1 MSSAY
6 WHSIAT
12 MKSIFSLVTCFLALV
27 TSAVVQASQ
36 EEQQAAV
43 QLRKLIKDE
52 SSFQLTTI
60 NQNGTPYGIRMYYIS
75 PDRCEGVEHD
85 GQPIFLM
92 VDTTLQQVNAKNN
105 NNVSFS
111 VASISI
117 EDPMKAPRANFAG
130 ELEVLQPIPALQK
143 CFADVH
149 PDAKPWI
156 PSGPS
161 PVKFYRFKIKSIYYV
176 AAKAGYNGYIDP
188 ALYANAN

>member
-1 MSSAY
+1 MR
-6 WHSIAT
+6 
-12 MKSIFSLVTCFLALV
+12 SIFSLATCLLALV
-27 TSAVVQASQ
+27 TSVVAQTAQ
-36 EEQQAAV
+36 GEKEAAV

-60 NQNGTPYGIRMYYIS
+60 NQDGTPYGIRMYYIS

-105 NNVSFS
+105 NKVSFS
-111 VASISI
+111 VASLSGNPIQ
-117 EDPMKAPRANFAG
+117 APRANLAG
-130 ELEVLQPIPALQK
+130 ELETLEPIPALQK
-143 CFADVH
+143 CFADTH

-161 PVKFYRFKIKSIYYV
+161 PAKFYRFKIKSIYYV
-176 AAKAGYNGYIDP
+176 TGRAGYNGNIDP
-188 ALYANAN
+188 ALYASAN